1 MILDR
6 IVAETQRQ
14 LPIRKAVTPLATLE
28 ARLAQAPPSRDL
40 SAALSAP
47 GVSLIAEVKRASP
60 SRGLLCPDM
69 DAVELARTYSENG
82 AAAVSVLTDQPFFQG
97 RLEYLDEIRAS
108 LGAACPPL
116 LRKDFI
122 LEPYQIIEARAHGA
136 DAALL
141 IVAVLDGR
149 LLADLHRL
157 AADLGL
163 TALVEVH
170 DERELDT
177 ALAAGARV
185 VGINNRDL
193 TTFAVDL
200 GTTERLRSGIPAGV
214 VVVSE
219 SGYHTPEDIRRA
231 ASCGV
236 DAVLVGES
244 LVTAPDVAAQTA
256 LLAQAGQEASRHD

>member
-6 IVAETQRQ
+6 IVAETRRQ
-14 LPIRKAVTPLATLE
+14 LPITKAATPLSTLE
-28 ARLAQAPPSRDL
+28 ARLEPAPPPRDL
-40 SAALSAP
+40 SAALRAP

-60 SRGLLCPDM
+60 SRGLLCPDL
-69 DAVELARTYSENG
+69 DAVSLARTYAENG
-82 AAAVSVLTDQPFFQG
+82 AVAVSVLTDEPFFQG
-97 RLEYLDEIRAS
+97 SLRYLDEIRAS

-116 LRKDFI
+116 LRKDFL

-141 IVAVLDGR
+141 IVAILDAPQ
-149 LLADLHRL
+149 LEELHQL
-157 AADLGL
+157 AAELGL

-170 DERELDT
+170 DERELEI
-177 ALAAGARV
+177 ALEAGAQV
-185 VGINNRDL
+185 IGINNRDL

-200 GTTERLRSGIPAGV
+200 GATERLRPMVPAGV

-219 SGYHTPEDIRRA
+219 SGYHSPEDIRRA
-231 ASCGV
+231 AGCEV

-244 LVTAPDVAAQTA
+244 LVTAPDVARHTA
-256 LLAQAGQEASRHD
+256 LLAQAGKEMGST